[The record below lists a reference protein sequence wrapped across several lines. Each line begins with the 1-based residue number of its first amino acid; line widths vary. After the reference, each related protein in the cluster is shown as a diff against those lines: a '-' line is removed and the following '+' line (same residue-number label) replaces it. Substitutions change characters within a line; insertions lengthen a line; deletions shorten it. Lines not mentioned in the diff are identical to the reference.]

1 MNASPRQPTR
11 QQVLPHIRP
20 PQLPSLDNFVAGS
33 NGELLALLAQC
44 VAGNETR
51 PIYLWGDSGSGRSH
65 LLQAVAAQCGSRVI
79 KGAELPGDFLPPD
92 ASLIVIDDVEQLS
105 PDAQI
110 AVFRCFN
117 DQRPRGLRLLLSGGT
132 APLHLP
138 SREDLR
144 TRIGQALIYEVKP
157 LTDSEK
163 ASALLYHAA
172 QRGMKVDD
180 HIIDYLLRHGRRD
193 LPSLMAVLDALDQQ
207 SLEQKRPVTLP
218 LLREILNPNNLT
230 TETQRL
236 RENP

>member
-1 MNASPRQPTR
+1 MNASPQQPTR

-20 PQLPSLDNFVAGS
+20 PQQPSLDNFVTGS
-33 NGELLALLAQC
+33 NSELLTLLAQC
-44 VAGNETR
+44 VAGSETR
-51 PIYLWGDSGSGRSH
+51 PVYLWGGSGSGRSH
-65 LLQAVAAQCGSRVI
+65 LLQAVAAQSGCLAVKGSEV
-79 KGAELPGDFLPPD
+79 PGDFLPPD
-92 ASLIVIDDVEQLS
+92 ASLVVIDDVEQLS

-110 AVFRCFN
+110 ALFRCFN
-117 DQRPRGLRLLLSGGT
+117 DQRPRRLRLLLSGTT

-218 LLREILNPNNLT
+218 LLREILNP
-230 TETQRL
+230 
-236 RENP
+236 